1 MAPISL
7 TKILTLAPLLISSAL
22 ASISDVHVNRNDK
35 GHVVH
40 SLYQALGKN
49 WALTDDDNGPRIK
62 SVVLF
67 SNKTDY
73 DAWHHS
79 SNLTQH
85 MAPRKVIRDLDRVFH
100 RRAIIGH
107 PTDTTCV
114 VKGSHEDQ
122 YWRTRAEQLPD
133 IQKFCKALNS
143 VNDEAFFFIGL
154 IIGASACDG
163 NLICNAVIG
172 VGALEAGKYIG
183 PQFGKFCNSIVG
195 EILRDCG
202 IKGGTTHV
210 ELNGKDYNV
219 EAFETQEDGNICGG
233 SNRTKCFSQTCGS
246 NHCV

>member
-1 MAPISL
+1 MAPSTLIKL
-7 TKILTLAPLLISSAL
+7 LTLTPLLISSAL
-22 ASISDVHVNRNDK
+22 AGVSDVWVNRNDK
-35 GHVVH
+35 NDVVH
-40 SLYQALGKN
+40 SMYQALGQN
-49 WALTDDDNGPRIK
+49 WALTEDDNGPRIK
-62 SVVLF
+62 GIVMF
-67 SNKTDY
+67 NNKTDY
-73 DAWHHS
+73 DTWHQS
-79 SNLTQH
+79 SNFTQQ
-85 MAPRKVIRDLDRVFH
+85 MAPHKAIRDLERMFD

-122 YWRTRAEQLPD
+122 YWRTRAEQLSD

-183 PQFGKFCNSIVG
+183 PKFGKFCDSIVG
-195 EILRDCG
+195 DIPKECG
-202 IKGGTTHV
+202 MKGGTTHV
-210 ELNGKDYNV
+210 ELNGENYNV
-219 EAFETQEDGNICGG
+219 EAFETQENGNLCG
-233 SNRTKCFSQTCGS
+233 SSSDDKCFHQTCGS

>member
-7 TKILTLAPLLISSAL
+7 AKILMLTPFLISSAL
-22 ASISDVHVNRNDK
+22 ASISSVHVNRNDK
-35 GHVVH
+35 NHVVH
-40 SLYQALGKN
+40 SVYQALGKN
-49 WALTDDDNGPRIK
+49 WALTDDDDGPRIK
-62 SVVLF
+62 GVVMF

-73 DAWHHS
+73 DAWHQS

-85 MAPRKVIRDLDRVFH
+85 QAPHKAVRDLDCVFF
-100 RRAIIGH
+100 RRAVIGH

-114 VKGSHEDQ
+114 VKGSNEDQ
-122 YWRTRAEQLPD
+122 YWRTRAEQLSD

-183 PQFGKFCNSIVG
+183 PQFGKFCDKIVG
-195 EILRDCG
+195 DVPSECG

-210 ELNGKDYNV
+210 ELNGVNYNV
-219 EAFETQEDGNICGG
+219 EAFETQEDGALCGTSG
-233 SNRTKCFSQTCGS
+233 RDKCFHQTCG
-246 NHCV
+246 NDHCV